1 MKQEKS
7 CGAVIMNA
15 WRRDYKVLLIHQVQG
30 HWCFPKGHV
39 EKDETELETAK
50 REIREE
56 TGLKVKF
63 INGFRH
69 TLSYSP
75 APGIHKDVIYFL
87 AVEKGGHMKI
97 QEEELQG
104 MDWVTPQEAM
114 TRITFEND
122 RVLLQDAMTWIQ
134 SHL

>member
-1 MKQEKS
+1 
-7 CGAVIMNA
+7 
-15 WRRDYKVLLIHQVQG
+15 
-30 HWCFPKGHV
+30 
-39 EKDETELETAK
+39 
-50 REIREE
+50 
-56 TGLKVKF
+56 
-63 INGFRH
+63 
-69 TLSYSP
+69 
-75 APGIHKDVIYFL
+75 
-87 AVEKGGHMKI
+87 MKI